1 MPGPARWTSCR
12 PSRKDADASSSASFS
27 IHRWKR
33 NNASVRSFPEVNGP
47 TRITSQNAPV
57 LSLSPHHVHSVMCLV
72 IRIRIHP
79 DYILTTGFNVEA
91 SWLGT
96 PHLVGTVTAAIVI
109 FVVFSIICFC
119 LCKFLIVSIQFRH
132 CAINDFGCAIPA
144 IRYSISTSTIGRFTA
159 QSHGG
164 SRAATEPIAW
174 TFILDGLGIQSQLRI
189 RFRRS
194 LFRPGSQGNPS
205 RELETRQVSRRL
217 RHTHT
222 KCDLI
227 PSPSFLYT
235 PPPQLYTTYC
245 IQVIDFQLKTF
256 PPPLPP
262 HSMYDVF

>member
-1 MPGPARWTSCR
+1 MSCN
-12 PSRKDADASSSASFS
+12 PKAEWPTYGGFGGGGGGCTNGEGGGGGGYNGGNAAGNSSGEGGYSFVS
-27 IHRWKR
+27 LAAIERLTD
-33 NNASVRSFPEVNGP
+33 VEEG
-47 TRITSQNAPV
+47 QNAGPGSLDIMPAIPEGCGCEQLCIV
-57 LSLSPHHVHSVMCLV
+57 LDPSLEEKQCVCPLVSGSEWPNEDNVTKCAGTFSLPHHHVHSVMCLV

-174 TFILDGLGIQSQLRI
+174 TFILDGLGIQSQL
-189 RFRRS
+189 
-194 LFRPGSQGNPS
+194 
-205 RELETRQVSRRL
+205 
-217 RHTHT
+217 
-222 KCDLI
+222 
-227 PSPSFLYT
+227 
-235 PPPQLYTTYC
+235 
-245 IQVIDFQLKTF
+245 
-256 PPPLPP
+256 
-262 HSMYDVF
+262 

>member
-33 NNASVRSFPEVNGP
+33 NNASVRSFPEANGP

-57 LSLSPHHVHSVMCLV
+57 LSLSHHHVHSVMCLV

-174 TFILDGLGIQSQLRI
+174 TFILDGLGIQSQL
-189 RFRRS
+189 
-194 LFRPGSQGNPS
+194 
-205 RELETRQVSRRL
+205 
-217 RHTHT
+217 
-222 KCDLI
+222 
-227 PSPSFLYT
+227 
-235 PPPQLYTTYC
+235 
-245 IQVIDFQLKTF
+245 
-256 PPPLPP
+256 
-262 HSMYDVF
+262 